1 MRGNFMR
8 TAIVFLAAVI
18 FGHVT
23 TSVHAA
29 TIAIVGT
36 GNVAE
41 ALGPRFA
48 ELGHTIIYGSREPN
62 RADVQALVQR
72 TGHGAQA
79 LAPAVAAAAADAIV
93 LAIPWDAAEAV
104 VKSLGNVSGKVIID
118 PTNPRHI
125 AEDGLRDY
133 AFDGSNAERIQQ
145 WAPAAHVVK
154 AFNTMTA
161 GLMTNPAS
169 AGGPVTVALAGD
181 DSTAKA
187 FVAELAQGI
196 GFDTMDF
203 GPVRYAHVIEGM
215 FYVWGNARQT
225 GTPFEFFMRR
235 PPSN

>member
-1 MRGNFMR
+1 MLR
-8 TAIVFLAAVI
+8 TFTRTVVVLLAGVLLGYSAN
-18 FGHVT
+18 
-23 TSVHAA
+23 SAQAA
-29 TIAIVGT
+29 TIAIIGT

-48 ELGHTIIYGSREPN
+48 GLGHTIIYGSREPA
-62 RADVQALVQR
+62 RSDVQALVER
-72 TGHGAQA
+72 TGPAARA
-79 LAPAVAAAAADAIV
+79 LQPAAAAAAADAIV

-104 VKSLGNVSGKVIID
+104 VTSLGDLRGKIIID
-118 PTNPRHI
+118 PTNPRKI

-145 WAPAAHVVK
+145 WAPQARVVK
-154 AFNTMTA
+154 AFNVMTA
-161 GLMTNPAS
+161 GLMANPGS
-169 AGGPVTVALAGD
+169 AGGPVTIALAGND
-181 DSTAKA
+181 TAAKA

-196 GFDTMDF
+196 GFETMDF